1 MSDKNQGQ
9 HTDAEFGDD
18 AKTAAVG
25 SGNQQAANEQSVVVN
40 YQPPPPPGRYA
51 PDHPARQYSLADV
64 VVALIGDPMTEK
76 PGLIA
81 QVKAIERRL
90 STVEQDL
97 IDLKDLIIVRNESRG
112 KIHLT
117 PWQLFLFIVLLIL
130 VVAFIAPWLRGVIG
144 GGAVDGRIGLAISAL
159 LHG

>member
-1 MSDKNQGQ
+1 MSDKDQAQ
-9 HTDAEFGDD
+9 QTDAEFGDN

-25 SGNQQAANEQSVVVN
+25 KGNQQTANEQNVVVN
-40 YQPPPPPGRYA
+40 YQPPPPGRYA
-51 PDHPARQYSLADV
+51 HDHPARQYSLADV

-81 QVKAIERRL
+81 QVKAIDRRL

-112 KIHLT
+112 RVHLT
-117 PWQLFLFIVLLIL
+117 PLQLFIFILVLIL
-130 VVAFIAPWLRGVIG
+130 VIAFVAPWLRGVVG
-144 GGAVDGRIGLAISAL
+144 GGAVDGRIGLAILAL